1 MSNTY
6 SWKIDALKC
15 VQEPQPNYVAVA
27 EWTVTGTDGV
37 NTIKFNGSSSF
48 SPNAPQADD
57 QQFTPYS
64 NLTEATVLQWVQTSE
79 SVADIE
85 ATLDNQLLNLVSAP
99 VAPQANDLPW
109 TV

>member
-27 EWTVTGTDGV
+27 EWTVTGTNGA
-37 NTIKFNGSSSF
+37 NTVKLQGSSSF
-48 SPNAPQADD
+48 SPNAPQVDG
-57 QQFTPYS
+57 QQFVPYS
-64 NLTEATVLQWVQTSE
+64 SLTEATVLQWVQTND

-85 ATLDNQLLNLVSAP
+85 ATLDNQLSNLVSAP
-99 VAPQANDLPW
+99 VVPQANSLPW
-109 TV
+109 A

>member
-27 EWTVTGTDGV
+27 EWTVTGSDGT
-37 NTIKFNGSSSF
+37 NTIKFQGSSSF
-48 SPNAPQADD
+48 SPNSRQTDN
-57 QQFTPYS
+57 QQFVPYS
-64 NLTEATVLQWVQTSE
+64 NLTEAIVLQWVQTSE

-85 ATLDNQLLNLVSAP
+85 ATLDNQLSNLVSTP
-99 VAPQANDLPW
+99 VTPQVNSLPW
-109 TV
+109 A